1 MATRLELE
9 GILDIPLM
17 ERYMPDNSRN
27 TFSHIYWKSSEEEN
41 TENEEQTITESF
53 NKEQEISE
61 TATNELS
68 LPLSDIQYNKPV
80 LKETPTAI
88 NITQIPILS
97 MKPQPVILTATSTA
111 TTHPPLSS
119 VVTSNTEPEFEFVL
133 PELNKRKRVKH
144 LEKSY
149 ECEECH
155 KKFDRPWVLHG
166 HMRLHTGEKP
176 FVCPVQTC
184 QKKFADR

>member
-1 MATRLELE
+1 MTTRLELE

-27 TFSHIYWKSSEEEN
+27 TFSHVYWKSSEEEN
-41 TENEEQTITESF
+41 TENEEQTNNSSESS
-53 NKEQEISE
+53 NKE
-61 TATNELS
+61 TTTNDLS
-68 LPLSDIQYNKPV
+68 LTLIETPNNKPV
-80 LKETPTAI
+80 LMESQTPI

-97 MKPQPVILTATSTA
+97 VKPQPVILTATSTA